1 MKIILKEDLEK
12 LGKAGDVVQVKDG
25 YARNFLVPR
34 NLAVVATKG
43 SLASIE
49 KILKEKQ
56 LRENK
61 RKKEALALKDKVEG
75 ISCTAEV
82 LVGEEDKVFGS
93 VTAIEISRMLKDKG
107 FFIDKRSIEM
117 EEPIKALGVF
127 SVPAPPGSDRQLK
140 AVGGQKG
147 REKVTGKTK

>member
-127 SVPAPPGSDRQLK
+127 SVPVRLHPEVTASLK
-140 AVGGQKG
+140 LWVVKKE
-147 REKVTGKTK
+147 EKK

>member
-12 LGKAGDVVQVKDG
+12 LGKAGEVVEVKDG

-34 NLAVVATKG
+34 NLAVAATKG
-43 SLASIE
+43 NLSSIE
-49 KILKEKQ
+49 KILKEKE
-56 LRENK
+56 LKENK
-61 RKKEALALKDKVEG
+61 RKKEALALRDKVEG

-93 VTAIEISRMLKDKG
+93 VTTIEISRMLKDKG

-117 EEPIKALGVF
+117 DEPIKALGVY
-127 SVPAPPGSDRQLK
+127 SVPVRLHPEVTASLK
-140 AVGGQKG
+140 LWVVKKE
-147 REKVTGKTK
+147 EKK

>member
-12 LGKAGDVVQVKDG
+12 LGKAGDVVQAKDG

-127 SVPAPPGSDRQLK
+127 SVPVRLHPEVTASLK
-140 AVGGQKG
+140 LWVVKKE
-147 REKVTGKTK
+147 EKK